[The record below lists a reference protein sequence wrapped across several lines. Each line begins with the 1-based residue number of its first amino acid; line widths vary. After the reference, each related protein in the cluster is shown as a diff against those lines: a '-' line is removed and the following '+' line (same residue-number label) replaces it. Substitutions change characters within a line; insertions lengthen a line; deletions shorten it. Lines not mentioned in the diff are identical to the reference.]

1 MQKVLIGLGLLG
13 GVLLAVLLLR
23 QPPEQTLADSLK
35 QMQAER
41 KAVAPDGPKA
51 KTVSDLPVPSEQGP
65 WPLAV
70 IEDSVFEFG
79 RMPVMGKNSHRF
91 IVENRGEAEL
101 ELKAGNT
108 TCKCTKFGFGETP
121 ETTVD
126 RVKVAPGEKA
136 VLLINWKAGDAPDR
150 AFRHGGDVH
159 TNDPKNP
166 LLKVAVEGAIEM
178 PFDVMPQ
185 FTWDFG
191 SIYDKPATFKG
202 GIASRL
208 YERFTIEQVESPS
221 GKVRVDVVPM
231 NVEELGSDSFVR
243 GYTLHAEVAQ
253 DIPSGLFTEELVLR
267 TSVSADPV
275 RITVKA
281 RKFGAL
287 RLQPLPGTQMNPETL
302 TVMLGSFRASEGKEV
317 QLLVIV
323 DEKDMQEPFAITKT
337 EADPS
342 FLTATIAPLGEPSGT
357 IHRYRLTLKIPPGR
371 PATQR
376 TADKPGVVRLQT
388 NHSSGDAISLGL
400 MMYSN

>member
-1 MQKVLIGLGLLG
+1 MQKVLIGMGLLG

-159 TNDPKNP
+159 TNDPKNL

-243 GYTLHAEVAQ
+243 GYTLRAEVAQ

-302 TVMLGSFRASEGKEV
+302 TV
-317 QLLVIV
+317 
-323 DEKDMQEPFAITKT
+323 
-337 EADPS
+337 
-342 FLTATIAPLGEPSGT
+342 
-357 IHRYRLTLKIPPGR
+357 
-371 PATQR
+371 
-376 TADKPGVVRLQT
+376 
-388 NHSSGDAISLGL
+388 
-400 MMYSN
+400 

>member
-1 MQKVLIGLGLLG
+1 MQKVLIGAGLLG
-13 GVLLAVLLLR
+13 GVVVAVLLLR

-41 KAVAPDGPKA
+41 KVAAPEPTVK
-51 KTVSDLPVPSEQGP
+51 KVSDLPVASKEGP
-65 WPLAV
+65 WPEAV
-70 IEDSVFEFG
+70 IEDPVFEFG

-91 IVENRGEAEL
+91 IVENRGAAEL

-108 TCKCTKFGFGETP
+108 TCKCTKFGFGETA
-121 ETTVD
+121 EAAVD
-126 RVKVAPGEKA
+126 RVNVAPGEKV

-159 TNDPKNP
+159 TNDPKTP

-185 FTWDFG
+185 FTWDVG

-208 YERFTIEQVESPS
+208 HEKFSITKVESPS

-231 NVEELGSDSFVR
+231 NIEELGTDSFV
-243 GYTLHAEVAQ
+243 GGFSLFAEVGL
-253 DIPSGLFTEELVLR
+253 DIPSGLFSEELLLY
-267 TSVSADPV
+267 TDVSPDPV

-281 RKFGAL
+281 RKFGAI
-287 RLQPLPGTQMNPETL
+287 RIQPMPGTQLNSDTL
-302 TVMLGSFRASEGKEV
+302 NLMLGSFRAAEGKEV

-323 DEKDMQEPFAITKT
+323 DEKDMQEPFAITQS

-342 FLTATIAPLGEPSGT
+342 YLTATLEPLGAPSGT
-357 IHRYRLTLKIPPGR
+357 VHRYRLTLKIPPGR
-371 PATQR
+371 PAVQR
-376 TADKPGVVRLQT
+376 TAEKPGFVRLQT
-388 NHSSGDAISLGL
+388 NHPSGDAISLGL
-400 MMYSN
+400 MLYSN

>member
-1 MQKVLIGLGLLG
+1 MQKVLVGVGLLG
-13 GVLLAVLLLR
+13 GVLVAVLLLR
-23 QPPEQTLADSLK
+23 QQPEQTLADSLK

-41 KAVAPDGPKA
+41 KAVAPESPKP
-51 KTVSDLPVPSEQGP
+51 KSVSDLPVASEQGP
-65 WPLAV
+65 WPVAV
-70 IEDSVFEFG
+70 IEDPVFEFG

-108 TCKCTKFGFGETP
+108 TCKCTKFGFGESA
-121 ETTVD
+121 ESAVD

-191 SIYDKPATFKG
+191 SIYDKAASFKG

-208 YERFTIEQVESPS
+208 HEKFAIEKVESPS
-221 GKVRVDVVPM
+221 GNVRVEVVPM
-231 NVEELGSDSFVR
+231 TIEELGTDSFV
-243 GYTLHAEVAQ
+243 GGFTLQAEVAQ
-253 DIPSGLFTEELVLR
+253 DIPSGLFSEELLLW
-267 TSVSADPV
+267 TSVSEDPV

-281 RKFGAL
+281 RKFGAI
-287 RLQPLPGTQMNPETL
+287 RLQPLPGTQLNPETL
-302 TVMLGSFRASEGKEV
+302 TLMMGSFRAAEGKEF

-342 FLTATIAPLGEPSGT
+342 FISAAIAPLGEPSGT
-357 IHRYRLTLKIPPGR
+357 VHRYRLTLKIPPGR
-371 PATQR
+371 PTTQR
-376 TADKPGVVRLQT
+376 TASNPGFVRLQT
-388 NHSSGDAISLGL
+388 NHPSGDAISLGL